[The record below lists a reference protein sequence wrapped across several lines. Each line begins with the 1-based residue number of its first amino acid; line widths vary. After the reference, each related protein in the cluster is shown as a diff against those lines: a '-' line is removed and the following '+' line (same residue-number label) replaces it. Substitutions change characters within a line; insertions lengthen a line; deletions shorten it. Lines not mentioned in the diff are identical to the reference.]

1 MDTAAAFA
9 NALRETRKAKE
20 MSQEDMQDVCSR
32 AYISQLERGL
42 KNPTLSMVENLATQ
56 MHVHPLTLLV
66 KTYQLKHPDLSYE
79 QLISQVS
86 SELQQIRPHKQS

>member
-9 NALRETRKAKE
+9 IALRETRKAKE

-42 KNPTLSMVENLATQ
+42 KNPTLSMVENLASQ
-56 MHVHPLTLLV
+56 MHVHPLTLLL
-66 KTYQLKHPDLSYE
+66 KTYQLKHPEVSPE
-79 QLISQVS
+79 QLIAQVL
-86 SELQQIRPHKQS
+86 SELPLTNTPKK